1 MGMPAQSPITMDIMD
16 ILPTVDIMDGVD
28 TMDTHTD
35 TGNVMLKLHL
45 LPLLL
50 QLLMLMPAPNL
61 ITTDTTD
68 ILTDTG
74 SVKQLL
80 LKKLNMP
87 SKNDLLMPKL
97 MPALNLITTDTTD
110 IPTDTEDT
118 TDTDTTD
125 IVTDTVTDTMVRFSL
140 P

>member
-1 MGMPAQSPITMDIMD
+1 MVD
-16 ILPTVDIMDGVD
+16 ILTIVDTGVD
-28 TMDTHTD
+28 TVDTMAD
-35 TGNVMLKLHL
+35 TGNVMPKLNP

-50 QLLMLMPAPNL
+50 LLLMLMPALNL

-110 IPTDTEDT
+110 IPTDGEDT
-118 TDTDTTD
+118 TDMDTMD
-125 IVTDTVTDTMVRFSL
+125 IVTDTVTVIGDKSSS
-140 P
+140 